1 MKRKIKVCFFGLYDP
16 LYNRYKVI
24 IEGLKAH
31 KIDFYE
37 CSLNKNYGSYI
48 KNLVVGNFYLA
59 NKYLNTKKDF
69 THIIIWGDRATVF
82 LGWVVSK
89 LWQKTL
95 IFDPVISTYSTEVE
109 EKKAITPDSLKGKML
124 FLYEKLVYRL
134 PDYIFAPTKDF
145 KHHFCK
151 LFSLKSD
158 KVFVLPV
165 SAVLKEL
172 KETSLNKRKSS
183 FVVLYWGKM
192 LPQHGVEYIIYAAK
206 LLENV
211 EKKVTFRIIGT
222 GYCKEGIKDLSK
234 KLRISNVTF
243 TDYLPADKLQE
254 EIIKADLVLGFFG
267 SSKRANIS
275 VGNKV
280 FEALSY
286 GKPVI
291 TGKSQANTR
300 FFAHRKEIFFV
311 EPANEKQIADG
322 IMKLYKDPVL
332 RETIASGGYKKMKK
346 DFSEEKIAEKM
357 IEIISN
363 I

>member
-1 MKRKIKVCFFGLYDP
+1 MNKKTKICFFGLYDP
-16 LYNRYKVI
+16 LYNRHRVI
-24 IEGLKAH
+24 LEGLKAR
-31 KIDFYE
+31 KINFSE
-37 CSLNKNYGSYI
+37 CCLNKNYGSYLNNFLI
-48 KNLVVGNFYLA
+48 GNFHLIR
-59 NKYLNTKKDF
+59 KYLKTNKDF
-69 THIIIWGDRATVF
+69 THIIIWGDIAGAY
-82 LGWVVSK
+82 LGWILSK
-89 LWQKTL
+89 LGRKTL
-95 IFDPVISTYSTEVE
+95 IFDPITSVYSTMVE
-109 EKKAITPDSLKGKML
+109 ERKVFSPSSIKAKL
-124 FLYEKLVYRL
+124 FFIYEKMAYKLSDHL
-134 PDYIFAPTKDF
+134 LSTTEDF

-165 SAVLKEL
+165 GAVLKEL